1 MIVRVIIQE
10 QYKNPLEDNEWFVDM
25 GDWRNAEGYVSSKL
39 FGWWRLKYDYSTI
52 LMSEL
57 LDNGIKN
64 DDHLYEIS
72 DIEWFLLKDTTKAQ
86 LVEGRNI
93 LISNSAEAFLYGM
106 SETHKM
112 LLDDPHLNLNSEY
125 FNMSEDAKRFVVAWD
140 NIDPTIPNM
149 YPHID
154 FVNTDWFLLE
164 AISHVDTVTDRWVK
178 EVNGIQQNT
187 STTRSNPIESYAPWL
202 VNIPNYRV
210 AYDKFIEQNLSSLN
224 AKRHD
229 FVCLFGY
236 NKPHREDLF
245 NKMKENKLVDDNVVG
260 SYDPRYPNAKYEPT
274 ELGVRDGV
282 RGLNDRTVAIQWIT
296 NCKVWIANETWWE
309 GNGAHQGHITEKT
322 WKPVQYG
329 LPFLVNGAYGTLE
342 YIEDLGFKS
351 YRDVFGDYIVENDF
365 KKTNDNIIE
374 IVKDIHPILKDS
386 VDYITKCALHNW
398 NRLHQMT
405 VEQRLHQIEVK
416 LWN

>member
-10 QYKNPLEDNEWFVDM
+10 QYKNPLENNEWFVDM

-125 FNMSEDAKRFVVAWD
+125 FNMSEDAKRFVVVWD

-187 STTRSNPIESYAPWL
+187 SPTRSNPIESYAPWL

-296 NCKVWIANETWWE
+296 NCKVWIANEKHHTRNTIW
-309 GNGAHQGHITEKT
+309 
-322 WKPVQYG
+322 Y
-329 LPFLVNGAYGTLE
+329 
-342 YIEDLGFKS
+342 
-351 YRDVFGDYIVENDF
+351 
-365 KKTNDNIIE
+365 
-374 IVKDIHPILKDS
+374 
-386 VDYITKCALHNW
+386 
-398 NRLHQMT
+398 
-405 VEQRLHQIEVK
+405 
-416 LWN
+416 

>member
-10 QYKNPLEDNEWFVDM
+10 QYKNPLENNEWFVDM

-125 FNMSEDAKRFVVAWD
+125 FNMSEDAKRFVVVWD

-210 AYDKFIEQNLSSLN
+210 AYDKFI
-224 AKRHD
+224 
-229 FVCLFGY
+229 
-236 NKPHREDLF
+236 
-245 NKMKENKLVDDNVVG
+245 
-260 SYDPRYPNAKYEPT
+260 
-274 ELGVRDGV
+274 
-282 RGLNDRTVAIQWIT
+282 
-296 NCKVWIANETWWE
+296 
-309 GNGAHQGHITEKT
+309 
-322 WKPVQYG
+322 
-329 LPFLVNGAYGTLE
+329 
-342 YIEDLGFKS
+342 
-351 YRDVFGDYIVENDF
+351 
-365 KKTNDNIIE
+365 
-374 IVKDIHPILKDS
+374 
-386 VDYITKCALHNW
+386 
-398 NRLHQMT
+398 
-405 VEQRLHQIEVK
+405 
-416 LWN
+416 